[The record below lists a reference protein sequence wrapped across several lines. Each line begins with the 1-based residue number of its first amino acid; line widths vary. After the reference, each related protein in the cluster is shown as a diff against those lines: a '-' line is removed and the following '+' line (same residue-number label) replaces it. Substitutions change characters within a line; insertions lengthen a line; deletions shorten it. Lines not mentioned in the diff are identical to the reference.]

1 MCMSLFNQC
10 SRMINR
16 IYKGLIA
23 LCFLIFLSSTGL
35 YGQETAHITLDSI
48 NSSYD
53 EHSPVLAPDGQRLY
67 FTRSGHPANIGGVLD
82 QGDIWYAE
90 KSGDGW
96 SGPIHAGREI
106 NHPGLNGV
114 VGFSADGKRLYLLNY
129 FDESARAG
137 SKLKNGIAVSN
148 LVNGNW
154 GKPDSLPIK
163 FFSNSSSHIS
173 ATISRD
179 ETILIISMISYNTE
193 GNEDLYVSLKQ
204 PNGEWSQPEG
214 LGTVVNT
221 FAEEWTPFLASDN
234 RTLYFTSNGLNG
246 FGSRDIFKTKRQGD
260 SWSDWSVP
268 KNLGSSI
275 NTKGVEQGYSLPL
288 RGNTAYFSSTQN
300 SEGFGDLFGFP
311 IDKEDSV
318 IIEAPI
324 IVEPE
329 PELPEVVEPEIPD
342 VIMAFQVLD
351 QRTNS
356 PVDTEVRLVYG
367 NQEKVINTADLQ
379 GSGKQF
385 ESGFKNGTQV
395 KVMIEAEGY
404 LKFERSFTA
413 NSAWKTSNNGLQKL
427 LLIAEEVGTKVEI
440 ENVLFSRAS
449 DSFADAE
456 TAEQQIDELIELM
469 KLNPGMAI
477 RLEGHTDNSGNAK
490 LLKDL
495 SEARVRTVRNYMLTK
510 GIAGSRIEVVGYGG
524 TRPVSKSNTASGREI
539 NRRVEFVIIR

>member
-1 MCMSLFNQC
+1 MSMLLYNQ
-10 SRMINR
+10 SGLMIKR
-16 IYKGLIA
+16 ICKSTFTI
-23 LCFLIFLSSTGL
+23 CFLISLSLPTVN
-35 YGQETAHITLDSI
+35 GQQTAHITLDSI

-53 EHSPVLAPDGQRLY
+53 EHSPMLSPDGQRLY

-96 SGPIHAGREI
+96 SGPIHGGSVI

-114 VGFSADGKRLYLLNY
+114 VGFSANGNRLYMLNF
-129 FDESARAG
+129 FDETARAG

-148 LVNGNW
+148 LANGTW
-154 GKPDSLPIK
+154 DKPDLLPIK

-179 ETILIISMISYNTE
+179 ETVIIMSIISYNTE
-193 GNEDLYVSLKQ
+193 GNEDLYVSVKQ
-204 PNGEWSQPEG
+204 SNGEWSQPEG
-214 LGTVVNT
+214 LGSTINT

-234 RTLYFTSNGLNG
+234 KTLYFTSNGLNG
-246 FGSRDIFKTKRQGD
+246 FGSRDIFKTTKQSD
-260 SWSDWSVP
+260 SWSDWSEP
-268 KNLGSSI
+268 KNLGSNI
-275 NTKGVEQGYSLPL
+275 NTKGVEQGYALPMK
-288 RGNTAYFSSTQN
+288 GATAYFSSTQN

-311 IDKEDSV
+311 IDREDAVV
-318 IIEAPI
+318 IEDPI
-324 IVEPE
+324 VVDPE
-329 PELPEVVEPEIPD
+329 PELPEPAEEVIPE

-351 QRTNS
+351 QRTNA
-356 PVDTEVRLVYG
+356 PVDAEVRLVYAD
-367 NQEKVINTADLQ
+367 KDIAINTGEFQ
-379 GSGKQF
+379 GTNTQF
-385 ESGFKNGTQV
+385 ESAFKLGTRL
-395 KVMIEAEGY
+395 KVMIEVEGY
-404 LKFERSFTA
+404 LRFERSFIA
-413 NSAWKTSNNGLQKL
+413 NEAWKNSTGGLQKL

-440 ENVLFSRAS
+440 ENVLFNRAS

-469 KLNPGMAI
+469 KVNPGMAI

-495 SEARVRTVRNYMLTK
+495 SESRVRTVRNYMLTK
-510 GIAGSRIEVVGYGG
+510 GIAGSRIEVIGYGG
-524 TRPVSKSNTASGREI
+524 TRPVSSSNNARGREI